1 MDQDNSLQISF
12 DEWRSFFMV
21 NPAIL
26 ESVINDPHEM
36 LRYWRSA
43 LVDYS
48 IFFGKYLLFVILS
61 VFRFR

>member
-12 DEWRSFFMV
+12 DEWRSFFMA

-26 ESVINDPHEM
+26 ESVTNDPHEM

-43 LVDYS
+43 VVSYFILSYQ
-48 IFFGKYLLFVILS
+48 LLFFFIS
-61 VFRFR
+61 I